1 MRTLC
6 LLLLI
11 SLGLSTSSSGQS
23 LRAPVKVLTLENVKR
38 YKRVVFR
45 PGDYIRFQTHDGRA
59 QYNGQIES
67 INDSSIVILKV
78 IKLANEGDATN
89 NVLRDY
95 VPIREIDMVYNPNKT
110 GWKTFKNMYSGSAM
124 IGGGG
129 LIVITALNALTSDL
143 PPDPSSVLIAT
154 GILTSGFLV
163 RYIGRDKYKLGDKWQ
178 LKTMEITE

>member
-6 LLLLI
+6 LFLLI
-11 SLGLSTSSSGQS
+11 SIGLSLSSTGQS
-23 LRAPVKVLTLENVKR
+23 LLKPVKVLTLENVKR
-38 YKRVVFR
+38 YKRIVFR
-45 PGDYIRFQTHDGRA
+45 PGDFIRFQTKDGKA

-67 INDSSIVILKV
+67 INDSSIVLLKIV
-78 IKLANEGDATN
+78 KMANEGDATN

-95 VPIREIDMVYNPNKT
+95 VPIREIDMVYNPYKT
-110 GWKTFKNMYSGSAM
+110 AWKTFKNMYSGSAM

-129 LIVITALNALTSDL
+129 LIIITALNAWTSDL

-154 GILTSGFLV
+154 GILTSGFIV
-163 RYIGRDKYKLGDKWQ
+163 RYIGRDKYKLGEKWQ

>member
-6 LLLLI
+6 VFLLI
-11 SLGLSTSSSGQS
+11 SIGLIASLAGQS
-23 LRAPVKVLTLENVKR
+23 LQKPVKVLTLENAKR
-38 YKRVVFR
+38 FKRIVFR

-78 IKLANEGDATN
+78 VKMTNEGDATN
-89 NVLRDY
+89 NVFRDY
-95 VPIREIDMVYNPNKT
+95 VPIREIDMVYNPHKT
-110 GWKTFKNMYSGSAM
+110 VWQTFKNWYSGSAM
-124 IGGGG
+124 ISGGG
-129 LIVITALNALTSDL
+129 LILITALNAWTSDL
-143 PPDPSSVLIAT
+143 PPDPNSVLIAT
-154 GILTSGFLV
+154 GILTSGFIV

>member
-6 LLLLI
+6 VLLLI
-11 SLGLSTSSSGQS
+11 SIGLSVSLSGQS
-23 LRAPVKVLTLENVKR
+23 LQAPVKVLTLENAKR
-38 YKRVVFR
+38 FKRIVFR
-45 PGDYIRFQTHDGRA
+45 PGDFIRFQTRDGRA

-78 IKLANEGDATN
+78 IKMANEGDATN

-95 VPIREIDMVYNPNKT
+95 VPIREIGIVYNPYKT

-129 LIVITALNALTSDL
+129 LIIITALNAWLSDL
-143 PPDPSSVLIAT
+143 TPDPSSILIAT
-154 GILTSGFLV
+154 GILTSGFLI